1 MCGVCVGG
9 GWVGGCVGMWVCVG
23 GVGVHVGGCAFMYVH
38 LCGGEC
44 EASCTL
50 ELNIWQRQLTLQL
63 RLHQAVM
70 FLQHL
75 TGFQHYLCRFG

>member
-1 MCGVCVGG
+1 MGVC
-9 GWVGGCVGMWVCVG
+9 GCVGMWVCVG
-23 GVGVHVGGCAFMYVH
+23 VGVWVCGYVGRCAFMYVH

-44 EASCTL
+44 EVSCTL

-63 RLHQAVM
+63 LLHQAAM